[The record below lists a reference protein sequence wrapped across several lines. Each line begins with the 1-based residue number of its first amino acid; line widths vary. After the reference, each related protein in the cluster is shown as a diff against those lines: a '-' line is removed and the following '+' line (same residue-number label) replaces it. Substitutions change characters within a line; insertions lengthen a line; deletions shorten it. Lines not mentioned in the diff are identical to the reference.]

1 MYALLSDTFLK
12 LYYVQVPDLLKFN
25 CEVQTRNTIY
35 SKAKVLYNM
44 NKPFCDEI
52 SQTYEAIVAG
62 EWTHNI
68 VWIDRVIEHNLKYAA
83 N

>member
-1 MYALLSDTFLK
+1 MYALLSDTLLK

-52 SQTYEAIVAG
+52 SQTYEAKWLVNGLTILF
-62 EWTHNI
+62 EST
-68 VWIDRVIEHNLKYAA
+68 E
-83 N
+83 